1 MTGRKFETEA
11 EDFKQQA
18 RRGAR
23 EFLGVAQTDVSKRP
37 LLASRGVWGL
47 TVSAQYVLLYLEVT
61 LPYSMLAY
69 WRRTNHHLS
78 LNWNFKNIGNPTLGN

>member
-37 LLASRGVWGL
+37 LVASRGVWGL
-47 TVSAQYVLLYLEVT
+47 TVSAQYMLWIWKSRYRTQYVCLEEDELTILCVDE
-61 LPYSMLAY
+61 LE
-69 WRRTNHHLS
+69 
-78 LNWNFKNIGNPTLGN
+78 F

>member
-37 LLASRGVWGL
+37 LVASRGVWGL
-47 TVSAQYVLLYLEVT
+47 TVSAQYMLWIWKSRYRTICLLRGDELTILCVDELEFLKT
-61 LPYSMLAY
+61 
-69 WRRTNHHLS
+69 
-78 LNWNFKNIGNPTLGN
+78 